1 MQKVIQRATTA
12 RKQAQKKVYRAQQAL
27 KVVDRQQVLRQ
38 RKDYNR
44 ALITGLKESR
54 DARWEDWEKGS
65 LAPMR
70 HVGPDATRFG
80 AVDVSLMHPPAIPK
94 HLRRKEILFAEG
106 DRVCVIRGRD
116 KGKINEIT
124 QINVESETVII
135 KDVNMAEVTVPE
147 FAKISMGITT
157 DTVAQGMPVSMNDIR
172 HVVALEM
179 EDGTKDHIVQ
189 HAYGGPPYLER
200 SHDSK
205 LPRFSRYIAGLDI
218 EIPWPA
224 EEPPHA
230 EVAECDTRG
239 NEVADVSW
247 VPSMDESPFP
257 SSVIDELRNKY
268 SRFRTRHDPE
278 YVKEK
283 VMEEYRQEYL
293 KSQSLLTPKGEKKL
307 ATANASMA
315 SKLAK
320 LDANGNVVMD
330 KETNDFISRFMGMNA
345 TKSSKSA
352 NSQASA

>member
-1 MQKVIQRATTA
+1 
-12 RKQAQKKVYRAQQAL
+12 
-27 KVVDRQQVLRQ
+27 
-38 RKDYNR
+38 
-44 ALITGLKESR
+44 
-54 DARWEDWEKGS
+54 
-65 LAPMR
+65 
-70 HVGPDATRFG
+70 
-80 AVDVSLMHPPAIPK
+80 
-94 HLRRKEILFAEG
+94 
-106 DRVCVIRGRD
+106 
-116 KGKINEIT
+116 
-124 QINVESETVII
+124 
-135 KDVNMAEVTVPE
+135 
-147 FAKISMGITT
+147 MGITS

-189 HAYGGPPYLER
+189 HAYGGAPYLER

-247 VPSMDESPFP
+247 VPSMDETPFP

-283 VMEEYRQEYL
+283 VMEEYRQ
-293 KSQSLLTPKGEKKL
+293 
-307 ATANASMA
+307 
-315 SKLAK
+315 
-320 LDANGNVVMD
+320 DANGNVLMD

-352 NSQASA
+352 TAQASA

>member
-1 MQKVIQRATTA
+1 
-12 RKQAQKKVYRAQQAL
+12 
-27 KVVDRQQVLRQ
+27 
-38 RKDYNR
+38 
-44 ALITGLKESR
+44 
-54 DARWEDWEKGS
+54 
-65 LAPMR
+65 
-70 HVGPDATRFG
+70 
-80 AVDVSLMHPPAIPK
+80 
-94 HLRRKEILFAEG
+94 
-106 DRVCVIRGRD
+106 
-116 KGKINEIT
+116 
-124 QINVESETVII
+124 
-135 KDVNMAEVTVPE
+135 
-147 FAKISMGITT
+147 MGITT

>member
-1 MQKVIQRATTA
+1 MQKVIQRAATA
-12 RKQAQKKVYRAQQAL
+12 RKQAQKKVYRAQQAV

-70 HVGPDATRFG
+70 HVGPDATRYG
-80 AVDVSLMHPPAIPK
+80 AVDVSLMHPPGHPQAPPPERDPV
-94 HLRRKEILFAEG
+94 RRRRPSL
-106 DRVCVIRGRD
+106 GRD

-147 FAKISMGITT
+147 FAKLSMGIST

-200 SHDSK
+200 FHDSK

-345 TKSSKSA
+345 TKSSKST